1 MKSVIKL
8 FKALPISNSGTRKIS
23 KKILKKTIKKGFIFS
38 PEVAYN
44 YSDRELEKLIPV
56 VAQEIGLTPKQL
68 NNSFH
73 KNWSKIQ
80 DAPLSKLILEQI
92 IHYIT
97 TYGFE
102 NAGIYNEDSI
112 YIPDEVLEIPKLKK
126 KKLSLVVIKGL
137 TKQDI
142 KTKLLKLLSSGIAL
156 AEETI
161 KCVLD
166 IATFVEMSEDE
177 IEQIKNK
184 EVKVALYDYLDKF
197 PQNPI
202 EFLMYLIYKS
212 INKTLL
218 IKDRQTIEEIK
229 TKDNLNVLRL
239 LQKYNKKYGLNNLA
253 TIFYRF
259 KPLFLAFRTNSGIR
273 KITNQIRRLANYH
286 HKPMP
291 KDYLNSLTAKIKNG
305 EQILETDLV
314 KALDRVNVFR
324 KVRLANALKFRMND
338 PKSIVYKIRNGKGF
352 ATNFNKLP
360 NVVIDN
366 TLYQSYNIILNS
378 ICQNISE
385 EIKKS
390 TIYIP
395 EYIQYAL
402 PTSEKQFTGN
412 FPLGTCITT
421 PKDMIVGVHWEN
433 QKGHRVDL
441 DLSMINMKIGKIG
454 WDSSYRTQDRAI
466 LFSGDM
472 TNASLP
478 NGASELFYVKI
489 QNPSSFLLDLN
500 YFNYSENMNVPFK
513 IIVAQQKT
521 KNITKNYAVNPNNV
535 LTTVKTK
542 IDKKQ
547 KTLGLLVVQ
556 PDYCKFYFAEI
567 NIGNKITA
575 SNSPVTEHSRQY
587 LYDFCTNMVGFH
599 EVFSHMNIKLTSNK
613 DKCVIDL
620 SPECIDKNSLLQIL
634 EK

>member
-1 MKSVIKL
+1 MKNIETLRLFNSIQVEGNRAYAQDYKKSIKNGYILDPRIKPSVELLKEINSIVGL
-8 FKALPISNSGTRKIS
+8 SGEKAN
-23 KKILKKTIKKGFIFS
+23 
-38 PEVAYN
+38 A
-44 YSDRELEKLIPV
+44 
-56 VAQEIGLTPKQL
+56 
-68 NNSFH
+68 SFH
-73 KNWSKIQ
+73 KSWAVIKDTPQ
-80 DAPLSKLILEQI
+80 EVLWLQACV
-92 IHYIT
+92 HYMT

-102 NAGIYNEDSI
+102 ALGVYDESTV
-112 YIPDEVLEIPKLKK
+112 YIPHEELNIPGVTENVRLTLIKAKTGEEILVSI
-126 KKLSLVVIKGL
+126 LSLAN
-137 TKQDI
+137 
-142 KTKLLKLLSSGIAL
+142 SGIAL
-156 AEETI
+156 AKET
-161 KCVLD
+161 LD
-166 IATFVEMSEDE
+166 DIMEIVSDNDYDCLFVKG
-177 IEQIKNK
+177 IKNH
-184 EVKVALYDYLDKF
+184 ELRSRLYDFYDLAPENPTDYLR
-197 PQNPI
+197 
-202 EFLMYLIYKS
+202 YV
-212 INKTLL
+212 INKLTGESLL
-218 IKDRQTIEEIK
+218 IKNGKLCSAIK
-229 TKDNLNVLRL
+229 EADGKCLDVLV
-239 LQKYNKKYGLNNLA
+239 KSAPKNLA
-253 TIFYRF
+253 EIFYRF

-521 KNITKNYAVNPNNV
+521 KNITK
-535 LTTVKTK
+535 
-542 IDKKQ
+542 
-547 KTLGLLVVQ
+547 
-556 PDYCKFYFAEI
+556 
-567 NIGNKITA
+567 IT
-575 SNSPVTEHSRQY
+575 R
-587 LYDFCTNMVGFH
+587 L
-599 EVFSHMNIKLTSNK
+599 
-613 DKCVIDL
+613 
-620 SPECIDKNSLLQIL
+620 IL
-634 EK
+634 ITY